1 MKHHDKISRREFL
14 ARSAKAGISIAAV
27 AGAAR
32 LLYES
37 DVQKMLPKPSAVSG
51 LKDYSVAPVAGQ
63 TMSIVSGPARSQ
75 TVRKAIEL
83 LGGITRF
90 VQPGETVLL
99 KPNIG
104 FATPPRI
111 CATSHPDIISEITKL
126 CYQAGAKKVFVTDNP
141 INDPTSCFELSGIS
155 AAAAKSG
162 AEVILPKADYF
173 RPMTLAPL
181 ETGRS
186 QRPSDIND
194 ALSLT
199 GLAGGRLIK
208 NWPVLYEPFKNIDR
222 VFGIAVVKDHHR
234 SGASMIMKNWYGL
247 LGGKRSI
254 FHTDINTI
262 IVELATLVKPTL
274 VILDATEVMVSN
286 GPTGGSSSDL
296 KQTNIMIAGC
306 DQVAVDSF
314 GATLL
319 NMKPADLP
327 YLLKAESLN
336 LGTTDYQSLKPI
348 YGEVK
353 DIT

>member
-1 MKHHDKISRREFL
+1 MTHHDKISRREFL

-37 DVQKMLPKPSAVSG
+37 DVQKMLPKPSVVSG
-51 LKDYSVAPVAGQ
+51 LKDYSVAPVVGQ

-75 TVRKAIEL
+75 TVRKAVEL
-83 LGGITRF
+83 LGGIDRF
-90 VQPGETVLL
+90 VKPGETVLL

-173 RPMTLAPL
+173 RPMTLA
-181 ETGRS
+181 
-186 QRPSDIND
+186 
-194 ALSLT
+194 
-199 GLAGGRLIK
+199 GGRLIK
-208 NWPVLYEPFKNIDR
+208 NWPVLYEPLKNVDKVI
-222 VFGIAVVKDHHR
+222 GIAVVKDHHR

-274 VILDATEVMVSN
+274 VILDATQVMVSN

-336 LGTTDYQSLKPI
+336 LGTTDYESLKPI
-348 YGEVK
+348 FAKVEG
-353 DIT
+353 